1 MMNTS
6 AQPLAPGIKM
16 ARVKHLTPSAS
27 LEDCTVPEKILLSA
41 HDLEKVGETPFSAES
56 LIVASWK
63 RYPKTF
69 GLKGFADHYP
79 DSNKILASIM
89 GEKGLAKKGWLLKVG
104 QKTYV
109 LTPDG
114 KKAVLR
120 LQAGEG
126 PPPAP
131 VRTTPTPAF
140 KGLPAELDGVLVRLL
155 DSEALYKHLED
166 RKQDITFADSLQFW
180 GLPEKAKAEEIDQ
193 QLVVV
198 RSQMDNAREKLEKSA
213 LTLTNGRS
221 ISQDDVD
228 LLGQLHS
235 YLQERFAR
243 HLNLMRQRAVKS

>member
-1 MMNTS
+1 M
-6 AQPLAPGIKM
+6 
-16 ARVKHLTPSAS
+16 
-27 LEDCTVPEKILLSA
+27 PEKILLSA
-41 HDLEKVGETPFSAES
+41 HDLEKAGESPFSAES

-69 GLKGFADHYP
+69 GLKGFAEHYP

-104 QKTYV
+104 QKLYV

-126 PPPAP
+126 PPPPP
-131 VRTTPTPAF
+131 VRTSPPPAF
-140 KGLPAELDGVLVRLL
+140 KGLPGELDSVLVRLL

-166 RKQDITFADSLQFW
+166 RKPDITFTDALQFW
-180 GLPEKAKAEEIDQ
+180 GLAEKAKADEIDQ
-193 QLVVV
+193 QLVIV
-198 RSQMDNAREKLEKSA
+198 RKQLEEAREKLEKSA

-221 ISQDDVD
+221 ISQEDVD
-228 LLGQLHS
+228 LLGQLHH

-243 HLNLMRQRAVKS
+243 HLNLMRQRTVKS

>member
-1 MMNTS
+1 M
-6 AQPLAPGIKM
+6 
-16 ARVKHLTPSAS
+16 
-27 LEDCTVPEKILLSA
+27 PEKILLSA
-41 HDLEKVGETPFSAES
+41 HDLEKAGESPFSAES

-69 GLKGFADHYP
+69 GLKGFAEHYP

-104 QKTYV
+104 QKLYV

-126 PPPAP
+126 PPPPP
-131 VRTTPTPAF
+131 VRTSPPPAF
-140 KGLPAELDGVLVRLL
+140 KGLPGELDSVLVRLL
-155 DSEALYKHLED
+155 DGEALYKHLED
-166 RKQDITFADSLQFW
+166 RKPDITFNDALQFW
-180 GLPEKAKAEEIDQ
+180 GLADKAKADEIDQ
-193 QLVVV
+193 QLVIV
-198 RSQMDNAREKLEKSA
+198 RKQLEEAREKLEKSA

-221 ISQDDVD
+221 ISQEDVD
-228 LLGQLHS
+228 LLGQLHH

-243 HLNLMRQRAVKS
+243 HLNLMRQRTVKN